1 MTERNRN
8 LSAAQQGDD
17 DSLQTDAWGNEDTTR
32 RSYVGRKE
40 RRILDIIAAREAEQE
55 LADDVFKRNVTV
67 RKLG

>member
-1 MTERNRN
+1 MANRNRN
-8 LSAAQQGDD
+8 LSATQQDDD

-40 RRILDIIAAREAEQE
+40 RHILEFIEAQEAQQE
-55 LADDVFKRNVTV
+55 LSDDVLKRNVAV

>member
-1 MTERNRN
+1 MAKRNRN

-32 RSYVGRKE
+32 RSYIGRKE
-40 RRILDIIAAREAEQE
+40 RRIIEFIETQEAQQE
-55 LADDVFKRNVTV
+55 LSEDVLKRHVTV

>member
-1 MTERNRN
+1 MALRN

-17 DSLQTDAWGNEDTTR
+17 GSLQTDAWGNEDTSR

-40 RRILDIIAAREAEQE
+40 RRIIEFIEANEAQQE
-55 LADDVFKRNVTV
+55 LSEDILKRHVKV